1 MQRFTP
7 PQPRLKIPELF
18 TQQIYGQVSAGTGM
32 SCNYH
37 ALTNFV
43 KCMNRVLVFPA
54 TTQFHYLKENIII
67 LISSIKRTLY
77 SYFGKGYRKK

>member
-1 MQRFTP
+1 LVIRIRLVQIKVRVMQRFTP

-37 ALTNFV
+37 ALTNFSNV
-43 KCMNRVLVFPA
+43 
-54 TTQFHYLKENIII
+54 
-67 LISSIKRTLY
+67 
-77 SYFGKGYRKK
+77 